1 MDTFLCSTLFLL
13 SFWDSDGT
21 NVTVL
26 DRPLLSSGG
35 KGEPGGKGFCFRRV
49 GATFTYLDIITN
61 AQELPEEAFYI
72 QYWCPRPTV
81 TKYNKLSGLKKWMY
95 SLTVAGPISS
105 KSRYPQDHV
114 FSESYSEILP
124 VSSPLLMVYWKFYY
138 CVIGPWV
145 SGPWL
150 AAHNSISA
158 FAVTWSSHCVPLPSN
173 GQVFIFYIRTRHIAL
188 GSQPILSWPHFS

>member
-1 MDTFLCSTLFLL
+1 MDTFLCPTLFLL
-13 SFWDSDGT
+13 SFGDSDGT

-81 TKYNKLSGLKKWMY
+81 TKYNKLSGFKKM
-95 SLTVAGPISS
+95 
-105 KSRYPQDHV
+105 DV
-114 FSESYSEILP
+114 FSHSCRAYKFKIKVSAGSCFLRKLQWNPSCLFPTSDGLLEIL
-124 VSSPLLMVYWKFYY
+124 LLCYR
-138 CVIGPWV
+138 
-145 SGPWL
+145 SL
-150 AAHNSISA
+150 SL
-158 FAVTWSSHCVPLPSN
+158 WSLVC
-173 GQVFIFYIRTRHIAL
+173 
-188 GSQPILSWPHFS
+188 GS